1 MANVP
6 PASAVVN
13 RYAGRVRFDVL
24 EEHLEEVDFLFA
36 QRALLLTSQRHTLS
50 DLDASEQRLLA
61 HLDGLLAGEAEAY
74 KLLLP
79 KFVQGEGGEV
89 FAVAYTV
96 LATADAAWLELLAR
110 MYFDNAQGPVLD
122 GLCAAL
128 RLVPHSANVTA
139 VVAPWFTAARAPLRA
154 AALDVLGFRRDPA
167 VMPLVRALLD
177 DPEPAVRAAACVA
190 AGQLRDYSLR
200 ERVERELS
208 ASDDALRRAALRS
221 AMLLGST
228 LVLDQC
234 RAAVQRHA
242 AEADEADEAL
252 RLLGYA
258 GQAVDLPR
266 VLAALSEET
275 LVSAALAA
283 LGWMGNVAAIETLL
297 DYAGHPQ
304 HLFQVAQSFQRIT
317 GVDFGAEQLLS
328 ASSAAPAAQADSA
341 RGGASADETAL
352 PNPDK
357 LAVWWSA
364 HAAQFPAEQRLLHG
378 QPFTLGGMLLL
389 LEQAALAQRGEI
401 ALALALMD
409 AALPHIESTA
419 FAVVQRTQCAA
430 CGV

>member
-1 MANVP
+1 MANLA

-36 QRALLLTSQRHTLS
+36 QRTLLLTSQRHTLS

-61 HLDGLLAGEAEAY
+61 HLDGLLTGEAEAY

-79 KFVQGEGGEV
+79 KFVQGERDEV

-96 LATADAAWLELLAR
+96 LATADATWLDLLAR

-128 RLVPHSANVTA
+128 RLAPHSANVTA

-228 LVLDQC
+228 LALDQC
-234 RAAVQRHA
+234 RAAVQSHA
-242 AEADEADEAL
+242 AEADEAL

-258 GQAVDLPR
+258 GQTVDLPR

-297 DYAGHPQ
+297 EYAGHPQ
-304 HLFQVAQSFQRIT
+304 HLSQVVQSFQRIT

-328 ASSAAPAAQADSA
+328 ASSAAPAAQTDSA
-341 RGGASADETAL
+341 RGGASVDETAV

-389 LEQAALAQRGEI
+389 LEHAALAQRGEI
-401 ALALALMD
+401 TLALALMD
-409 AALPHIESTA
+409 AALPYIESTA

-430 CGV
+430 CRV